1 MGDKMNLL
9 DIVQRPSKPI
19 PWAEGENIP
28 WNEPA
33 FSESMLTEHLSQSHD
48 LASRRAERIKEHV
61 QWIHDDLLGRRPT
74 KILDLGCG
82 PGLYSSSLARLGHDC
97 VGIDYSPA
105 SIRHAKDQAAQEG
118 LRCKYVQQ
126 DMRAAE
132 FGRGFGLVMLI
143 YGEFNV
149 FRRSDV
155 QRILGRAR
163 AALADGGHLLIEAHT
178 LEAIERIGSQGRSWY
193 SAEAGLFS
201 DRPHT
206 CLQEGF
212 WEPAGRMATIRFLI
226 IDAASAG
233 VTRHAVSYQ
242 GYDDAEYRSLL
253 AEAGFEVIDV
263 LPSLTGCD
271 DESPADLIAI
281 VARAGT

>member
-1 MGDKMNLL
+1 MNLL

-143 YGEFNV
+143 YGELNV
-149 FRRSDV
+149 FRPDDAEA
-155 QRILGRAR
+155 ILAKAF
-163 AALADGGHLLIEAHT
+163 AALEPGGMILLEAHT
-178 LEAIERIGSQGRSWY
+178 EAIVEKMGNEARGWY
-193 SAEAGLFS
+193 SAAAGLFS
-201 DRPHT
+201 DQPHL
-206 CLQEGF
+206 CLQENS
-212 WEPAGRMATIRFLI
+212 WQSANRTATTRYFI
-226 IDAASAG
+226 IDAATG
-233 VTRHAVSYQ
+233 QVTRHAASYQ
-242 GYDDAEYRSLL
+242 AYSDDEYRSMLT
-253 AEAGFEVIDV
+253 ARGFRDV
-263 LPSLTGCD
+263 RLLPSLAG
-271 DESPADLIAI
+271 DEDEGQAGLMVV
-281 VARAGT
+281 VARK